1 MSAGSGLVN
10 LVKRFF
16 AVVYEDMFTRL
27 LAAAG
32 LVRASRFAAVEEQ
45 VRKADGR
52 AGKLTQTVDEL
63 RAEVRDWKAKAG
75 DAEKRAREQEREAE
89 RHSTR
94 AEKIRA
100 DLGALLEVERARLAE
115 FQAMRQRLINAE
127 RDLAV
132 ARDHLMAI
140 EVKLDILEGA
150 ANVLDGRTRTVL
162 AAQSKRASG
171 APA

>member
-1 MSAGSGLVN
+1 ML
-10 LVKRFF
+10 
-16 AVVYEDMFTRL
+16 TRL

-32 LVRASRFAAVEEQ
+32 LVRSARYAAVEEQ
-45 VRKADGR
+45 ARKADVR
-52 AGKLTQTVDEL
+52 AGKLNETVETL
-63 RAEVRDWKAKAG
+63 RAEVREWKTKAG
-75 DAEKRAREQEREAE
+75 DAEKRARELERDAA
-89 RHSTR
+89 RHEQR

-100 DLGALLEVERARLAE
+100 DLTAQLETERGRLAE
-115 FQAMRQRLINAE
+115 FQAMRQRLSGAE
-127 RDLAV
+127 RDVAV

-162 AAQSKRASG
+162 TAQTKRASG